1 MKRIIFFLIMISF
14 FSGVVYAEKVIM
26 NDRKEY
32 VGNIH
37 HQTDS
42 VIFIVQKEELIKINK
57 ADVKEIIEEKKEKKK
72 KKKNKKIKKK

>member
-1 MKRIIFFLIMISF
+1 MKKIIGILIIFSF
-14 FSGVVYAEKVIM
+14 FIGVVYAEKIIM
-26 NDRKEY
+26 NDGKEY

-57 ADVKEIIEEKKEKKK
+57 ADVKEIIDEKEEKKK

>member
-1 MKRIIFFLIMISF
+1 MKRIIGILIMISF
-14 FSGVVYAEKVIM
+14 FGGVVYAEKVIM
-26 NDRKEY
+26 NDGKEY

-57 ADVKEIIEEKKEKKK
+57 TDVKEIIDEKEEKNK
-72 KKKNKKIKKK
+72 KKKNKKVKKK

>member
-26 NDRKEY
+26 NDGKEY

-57 ADVKEIIEEKKEKKK
+57 ADVKEIIDEKEEKKK